1 MSFIFQAITVLLE
14 GTISFFS
21 PCVIPLLPIYMGYL
35 AGSAKQKDKNGNI
48 IYKRKQVFI
57 HTLFFVLGIS
67 MSFFILG
74 MSFTAFGSFFKGNK
88 AILAQLG
95 GVIIVLLG
103 LFQLKILKLK
113 FLQKERKLKVE
124 INPQKMNPFMAFVM
138 GFLFSF
144 AWTPCVGPALSSV
157 LIMASSAKSMFL
169 GNILVFIYALGFIL
183 PFLLLGL
190 FTGEVLNFLKKRQG
204 LLERVVQVG
213 GILLI
218 VAGSYIFISNF
229 SFEKTA
235 KLEEDCGINEKT
247 GLASCGNDLS
257 PTRNKDRKNQVQTFK
272 RKDQDGKTHDWQD
285 YKDKTVILHFWATNC
300 KACKKE
306 LKDIQKLYSYYNENK
321 EEVILLTVVSP
332 KLEDKSKKEIVK
344 FIEKGAYT
352 FPVLIDQTGTLFSD
366 FEVISYPNTYII
378 SSSVIKRVI
387 PGASTFEKL
396 TEAVEKVNKSNK

>member
-1 MSFIFQAITVLLE
+1 MSFLFQMVTVLLE

-35 AGSAKQKDKNGNI
+35 AGSAKQKDEDGKI
-48 IYKRKQVFI
+48 IYKRKQVFT

-74 MSFTAFGSFFKGNK
+74 MSFSAVGSFFKGNR
-88 AILAQLG
+88 AILAQIG

-157 LIMASSAKSMFL
+157 LIMASSAESMLL
-169 GNILVFIYALGFIL
+169 GNLLVLVYALGFIL

-213 GILLI
+213 GVLLI
-218 VAGSYIFISNF
+218 VVGSYIFISNF
-229 SFEKTA
+229 NFEKA
-235 KLEEDCGINEKT
+235 VKLEEDCGVNEKT

-257 PTRNKDRKNQVQTFK
+257 PASSRKKNNQVKSFK
-272 RKDQDGKTHDWQD
+272 RKDLEGITHDWND

-306 LKDIQKLYSYYNENK
+306 LKDIERLYNYYKENK
-321 EEVILLTVVSP
+321 EDVILLTVVSP
-332 KLEDKSKKEIVK
+332 KLEDKSKKEIAK
-344 FIEKGAYT
+344 FMENGKYT
-352 FPVLIDQTGTLFSD
+352 FPVLVDNDGTLFSE
-366 FEVISYPNTYII
+366 FEVISYPNTFII
-378 SSSVIKRVI
+378 DSSVIKRII

-396 TEAVEKVNKSNK
+396 TEAV